1 MRIWRPRAHPKPKLL
16 NTGMKVSSR
25 GRVSAEGFKLSAGF
39 DQFSVRYHSWVD
51 VILEIFF
58 ESSFGQ
64 VSRQGR
70 YEYVWKGDSRLCGAQ
85 NLVGMGGNIIS

>member
-1 MRIWRPRAHPKPKLL
+1 MYADLAASSSPKAETFGYRDEDILARSL
-16 NTGMKVSSR
+16 
-25 GRVSAEGFKLSAGF
+25 AEGFKLSAGL
-39 DQFSVRYHSWVD
+39 DQFSMRYHSWVD
-51 VILEIFF
+51 VILEIFI

-85 NLVGMGGNIIS
+85 NLVGMGGNSIS